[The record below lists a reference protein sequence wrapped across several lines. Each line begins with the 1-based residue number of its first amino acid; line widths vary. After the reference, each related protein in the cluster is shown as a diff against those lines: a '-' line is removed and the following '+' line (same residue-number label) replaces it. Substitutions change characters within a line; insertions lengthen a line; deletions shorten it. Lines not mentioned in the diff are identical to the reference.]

1 MTSVAGLEASVGSIP
16 ACALPNPLP
25 PGASQMC
32 HVSMML
38 TGVVATLVLSQYVR
52 SRVDRDD
59 PSSQC
64 LWWKEGTVISVEQS
78 SLGNPETPGDTE
90 FFAITAS
97 FQSWGQQLGL
107 CGSIGFEERPRVPA
121 RKIADDGTTL
131 VLFRQVDCDDLM
143 PPCSDP
149 RTCGDERD
157 CWEHANGA
165 LAITTTSYE
174 KNSGRISDS
183 DIELNTPRF
192 LFTTVS
198 APPCIP
204 PFFDTNCVASDVQ
217 NTATHEFGHVL
228 GLSHSPSASST
239 MSASALPGETSKRSL
254 DADSKKF
261 VCEVYPAGQLARTCL
276 LPAYDGELGKA
287 SGCSAIPEL
296 SLLSALLLRNRR
308 RQNREKLGI
317 KKTQSRS

>member
-1 MTSVAGLEASVGSIP
+1 
-16 ACALPNPLP
+16 
-25 PGASQMC
+25 
-32 HVSMML
+32 ML

-78 SLGNPETPGDTE
+78 NVGNPETPGDTE
-90 FFAITAS
+90 FFAVTAS
-97 FQSWGQQLGL
+97 YQSWGQQLAL
-107 CGSIGFEERPRVPA
+107 CGNIGFEERPRVST
-121 RKIADDGTTL
+121 RKIADDGTTI
-131 VLFRQVDCDDLM
+131 VIFRQVDCDELT
-143 PPCSDP
+143 PACSDP
-149 RTCGDERD
+149 ETCGNERD

-192 LFTTVS
+192 IFTTVD
-198 APPCIP
+198 APPCFP
-204 PFFDTNCVASDVQ
+204 PVFDPTCVASDVQ
-217 NTATHEFGHVL
+217 NTVTHEFGHVL

-239 MSASALPGETSKRSL
+239 MNASAVPGETSKRSL

-261 VCEVYPAGQLARTCL
+261 VCEIYPAGQPARTCV
-276 LPAYDGELGKA
+276 LPAYDGALGKA
-287 SGCSAIPEL
+287 RGCSAIPEL
-296 SLLSALLLRNRR
+296 SLLGLLLLKRR
-308 RQNREKLGI
+308 RQKREKPGTEDLAPC
-317 KKTQSRS
+317 Q